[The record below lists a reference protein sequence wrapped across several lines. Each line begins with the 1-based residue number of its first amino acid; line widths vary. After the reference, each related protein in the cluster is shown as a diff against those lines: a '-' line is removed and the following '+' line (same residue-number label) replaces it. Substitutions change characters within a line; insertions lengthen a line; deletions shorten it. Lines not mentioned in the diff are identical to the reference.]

1 MSIGNQIKKARK
13 KNKITQK
20 QLAVKINKAFS
31 SVQKYEMD
39 IIQPPIDVI
48 QDIANA
54 LGCTV
59 AYLMGWEETQNQ
71 IKDYVNSPG
80 EWLERIKVKEGI
92 ITLPAGFA
100 EYKNLIQKLGYSI
113 ELDDSGQIWIKSENK
128 SVKISSDDLVTL
140 VIQSEAT
147 ARALIQSLIDK
158 SQL

>member
-13 KNKITQK
+13 ENRMTQK
-20 QLAVKINKAFS
+20 QLADKINKAFS

-54 LGCTV
+54 LGCTA

-71 IKDYVNSPG
+71 IKDYVSSSG
-80 EWLERIKVKEGI
+80 EWVERIKTKDGI
-92 ITLPAGFA
+92 ITLPAGFT
-100 EYKNLIQKLGYSI
+100 EYKNLIQKLGYLI
-113 ELDDSGQIWIKSENK
+113 ELDDSGQIWLKSEKK
-128 SVKISSDDLVTL
+128 SIKISSDELITL
-140 VIQSEAT
+140 VVQSEAT